1 MIQLRIS
8 GTGRRIY
15 TVPCICYGFG
25 QVREVSVLISELGCM
40 MDGVG
45 YWIGLAQALPGGTG

>member
-15 TVPCICYGFG
+15 TGALYMYGFCQG
-25 QVREVSVLISELGCM
+25 REVSVLISELGCM

-45 YWIGLAQALPGGTG
+45 HWIGLAQALSGGTG